1 MKKKSL
7 SYPTEKVFAAA
18 CAALRI
24 NEGEYLKEDVLSYD
38 NEDVITVKKMANKNL
53 VRQLLKG
60 NIIFGTI
67 TEADHE
73 QGVMVRRYYQGF
85 SFKILA
91 GKRLSDFDHGAMTAA
106 TSEMV
111 TNFLEVGIIAYL
123 PVGYNRYKDRVS
135 VEQRLATA
143 QGYIAKIGDKVKSE
157 IEVVKSYYNRDW
169 NTSYITGLTD
179 ENKAVFFSYREDIE
193 IGVRITV
200 SGRVKDTRND
210 KYEVTQLTRVRVL

>member
-38 NEDVITVKKMANKNL
+38 NEDVIIVKKMANKTL

-73 QGVMVRRYYQGF
+73 QAVMVRRYYQGF

-106 TSEMV
+106 NSENV
-111 TNFLEVGIIAYL
+111 TNFLETGIIAYL
-123 PVGYNRYKDRVS
+123 PVGYARYKARNNVD
-135 VEQRLATA
+135 QRLIDAS
-143 QGYIAKIGDKVKSE
+143 GYIAQPGIAVRGE
-157 IEVVKSYYNRDW
+157 IEVVKSYYNREW
-169 NTSYITGLTD
+169 NVYYITGLTD
-179 ENKAVFFSYREDIE
+179 ENKAVNFSYREDIAA
-193 IGVRITV
+193 GKRITV
-200 SGRVKDTRND
+200 SGKVKATRND